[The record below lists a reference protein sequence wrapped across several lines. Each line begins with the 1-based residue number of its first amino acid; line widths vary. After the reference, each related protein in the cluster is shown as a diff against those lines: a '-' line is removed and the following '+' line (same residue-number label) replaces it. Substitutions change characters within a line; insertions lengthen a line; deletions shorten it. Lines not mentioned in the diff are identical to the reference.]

1 MHKLVTNEEIII
13 DTNTNFSYDEHLK
26 LSKKIIEQSIINLN
40 IKNIFL
46 KRQKNSK
53 SVLPSI
59 EYIFFKKKNI
69 LVRAIFVTLKVVII
83 V

>member
-1 MHKLVTNEEIII
+1 MHKLFANEDIII
-13 DTNTNFSYDEHLK
+13 DANTKFSYDEHLK
-26 LSKKIIEQSIINLN
+26 LSKKIIEESILNLN

-59 EYIFFKKKNI
+59 EYIFLNEDQKK
-69 LVRAIFVTLKVVII
+69 IFWSR
-83 V
+83 